1 MAWLNSPIG
10 GTMKSK
16 HLCILAAATVTL
28 CMLSIVAN
36 AKMVSTDQALG
47 RVTADQDRER
57 VQVLLDRTETQEKL
71 QAMGIDA
78 QAVKERVAR
87 LTDQEV
93 NELARQ
99 LDTLPAGGEISNRNL
114 VAILLIVLLV
124 VLLI

>member
-1 MAWLNSPIG
+1 
-10 GTMKSK
+10 MKSK
-16 HLCILAAATVTL
+16 RLWILAGAAVTL
-28 CMLSIVAN
+28 CMLSMAAG

-47 RVTADQDRER
+47 QVTTGQDRVR
-57 VQVLLDRTETQEKL
+57 VQAFLNRTDAQEKL

-78 QAVKERVAR
+78 QVVKERVAR
-87 LTDQEV
+87 LTDREV

-99 LDTLPAGGEISNRNL
+99 IDTFPAGGDISNRNL